1 MLTGRK
7 ALGAGLVVA
16 LVVGSAI
23 GQAPPGRP
31 DATRTASGP
40 GDVAPRAVLVG
51 LYEPMPA
58 AAPGAADY
66 VLGKVY
72 LDASASRS
80 DRPIRWK
87 WSGPFLIL
95 IVSQSG
101 DGPPNST
108 AYAMLS
114 GPGTYRFQVVASG
127 VSDGQRDADAAAFT
141 FTLPGAAPGP
151 APQPQPVKPQPQPAP
166 QPQPPRPFPSTA
178 LPSPTPGA
186 KHA

>member
-7 ALGAGLVVA
+7 ALGAGLVIA

-31 DATRTASGP
+31 DATRTASAP
-40 GDVAPRAVLVG
+40 GGVAPRAVLVG

-58 AAPGAADY
+58 AAPGAVDF
-66 VLGKVY
+66 VCGKVY

-95 IVSQSG
+95 ITSPGG
-101 DGPPNST
+101 DGPANST
-108 AYAMLS
+108 AYALLS
-114 GPGTYRFQVVASG
+114 APGTYRFQVVASG
-127 VSDGQRDADAAAFT
+127 VTEGERDADAAAFT
-141 FTLPGAAPGP
+141 FFLPGGP
-151 APQPQPVKPQPQPAP
+151 SPQPTPQPVKPQPTPAP

-178 LPSPTPGA
+178 LPSAASGGR
-186 KHA
+186 HA